1 MRRAT
6 AEEAAGLSGTESN
19 ESQPEVLTVTEIE
32 AHRIFPGASHGS
44 LECIMVKV
52 KYSDG
57 SSSGRGCTTEL
68 APLAEE
74 HPELILAYV
83 ASGRGAS
90 LKPYLTAGAA
100 YA

>member
-1 MRRAT
+1 M